1 MIFKLLTRLLWKIR
15 FLTLHHENLNDNKI
29 ASSHF
34 ERYFLTPSWL
44 ESLISQVNEFR
55 KEESMGPGTI
65 TCFSSL
71 IQSGTELIVTALTPN
86 AKGEVPSSAKEYI
99 SHNHLWL
106 ENTTNLAYML
116 NHFIDGMSL
125 TKELKEIIHK
135 ETSFET

>member
-1 MIFKLLTRLLWKIR
+1 
-15 FLTLHHENLNDNKI
+15 
-29 ASSHF
+29 
-34 ERYFLTPSWL
+34 
-44 ESLISQVNEFR
+44 
-55 KEESMGPGTI
+55 MGPGTI